1 MSSNF
6 ITEKHTSTTLGR
18 VKSKKSLQKQTSAE
32 PFDTSYIDEEKR
44 QKSLLEALENVL
56 ELVKTEKNY
65 VRDLKK
71 VVQFIEYFKNSKKKV
86 EGHEEMPQGLASG
99 RDKIAFGNIESILE
113 FHEK

>member
-1 MSSNF
+1 M
-6 ITEKHTSTTLGR
+6 
-18 VKSKKSLQKQTSAE
+18 LQTQTSVIVHNDE
-32 PFDTSYIDEEKR
+32 PLAYFDEEKR
-44 QKSLLEALENVL
+44 KKSLLEAIENIL

-86 EGHEEMPQGLASG
+86 EGHTEMPHGLSSG